1 MQSPVMPD
9 VLHPQTAWP
18 AEQPCPALNDRGAFG
33 FAGCSLTSTA
43 HSVHQ
48 LLCEDTGE
56 LLGEWTDSDPTFREP
71 SWDTPTRTPGRHVAF
86 SDRPDVFG
94 DAA

>member
-9 VLHPQTAWP
+9 VLHPQTASS

-33 FAGCSLTSTA
+33 FAACSLTSTA
-43 HSVHQ
+43 HPVHQ
-48 LLCEDTGE
+48 LLCEVTGE
-56 LLGEWTDSDPTFREP
+56 LLGEWTDMDPSFHVP
-71 SWDTPTRTPGRHVAF
+71 SGSSTTGTPRRHVEVN
-86 SDRPDVFG
+86 DRANAFG

>member
-56 LLGEWTDSDPTFREP
+56 LLGEWTDTDPSFHVPGGSST
-71 SWDTPTRTPGRHVAF
+71 SDTPRHHVEF
-86 SDRPDVFG
+86 SDRRNAFG